1 MKRTIQKI
9 ATGTALT
16 LSLTLMQIM
25 PVLAVT
31 EDEVAAH
38 GKEAT
43 AGSIFIWFLCAI
55 AFLKISQKIDS
66 FMSALGINVGRTGGS
81 MLGELMIA
89 GRAIGTAAG
98 AAYRI
103 DPAVFLCG
111 AHGLHSGPHPARKR
125 LFRFRELFQ

>member
-1 MKRTIQKI
+1 
-9 ATGTALT
+9 
-16 LSLTLMQIM
+16 MQIM

-66 FMSALGINVGRTGGS
+66 FMSSLGINVGQDVYKRQQQEQLRMGPHVCAVQGHIDGNIPYDGDP
-81 MLGELMIA
+81 L
-89 GRAIGTAAG
+89 AIGVC
-98 AAYRI
+98 
-103 DPAVFLCG
+103 P
-111 AHGLHSGPHPARKR
+111 
-125 LFRFRELFQ
+125 

>member
-43 AGSIFIWFLCAI
+43 AGSIFIWL
-55 AFLKISQKIDS
+55 
-66 FMSALGINVGRTGGS
+66 
-81 MLGELMIA
+81 
-89 GRAIGTAAG
+89 
-98 AAYRI
+98 
-103 DPAVFLCG
+103 
-111 AHGLHSGPHPARKR
+111 
-125 LFRFRELFQ
+125 

>member
-38 GKEAT
+38 GK
-43 AGSIFIWFLCAI
+43 
-55 AFLKISQKIDS
+55 
-66 FMSALGINVGRTGGS
+66 
-81 MLGELMIA
+81 
-89 GRAIGTAAG
+89 
-98 AAYRI
+98 
-103 DPAVFLCG
+103 
-111 AHGLHSGPHPARKR
+111 
-125 LFRFRELFQ
+125 

>member
-43 AGSIFIWFLCAI
+43 AGSIFICL
-55 AFLKISQKIDS
+55 LYTSPSPRDR
-66 FMSALGINVGRTGGS
+66 G
-81 MLGELMIA
+81 
-89 GRAIGTAAG
+89 
-98 AAYRI
+98 
-103 DPAVFLCG
+103 
-111 AHGLHSGPHPARKR
+111 
-125 LFRFRELFQ
+125 

>member
-43 AGSIFIWFLCAI
+43 AGSIFYLVFVCH
-55 AFLKISQKIDS
+55 
-66 FMSALGINVGRTGGS
+66 
-81 MLGELMIA
+81 
-89 GRAIGTAAG
+89 
-98 AAYRI
+98 RI
-103 DPAVFLCG
+103 FKNQSED
-111 AHGLHSGPHPARKR
+111 
-125 LFRFRELFQ
+125 

>member
-66 FMSALGINVGRTGGS
+66 FMSSLGINVGHTGGS
-81 MLGELMIA
+81 MMAEFMIA
-89 GRAIGTAAG
+89 AKGLTSAKNISTGGTFAAALTE
-98 AAYRI
+98 AAL
-103 DPAVFLCG
+103 PATAMV
-111 AHGLHSGPHPARKR
+111 
-125 LFRFRELFQ
+125 